1 MNYTPEWIAYEST
14 GSFSKLAV
22 NYLQQHNSIQTFYNH
37 APSLEGIKNAI
48 EDRETFDTRREVLVT
63 ALQQQYSQV
72 KCSNKVSEN
81 ISKLA
86 FPNSFTVC
94 TAHQPNI
101 FTGYLYFIYKVVHTI
116 KLAETLAALYP
127 DKHFVPVYYMGSEDN
142 DLEELNHIFINNEKI
157 TWSTTQTGPVGR
169 MNTKGLDVLINQL
182 NGQLSIFQHG
192 AELINLLK
200 EAYLKSDNIQQATLK
215 LVNELFSDYGL
226 VVLIPDQPAFKKL
239 MIPVFED
246 DLFNNSAATIVKQ
259 TAERLSRDYHAQVNP
274 RDINLFY
281 MQPGIR
287 ERIILEG
294 DRFIVNNTDISFSE
308 EELREKL
315 HTAPELF
322 SPNVVLRGIMQ
333 ETILPNVAFVG
344 GGSELAYWL
353 ELKALFNHYRVP
365 YPVLL
370 LRNSFMLVNSDM
382 KLLMNKLNLGI
393 ADLFKSENT
402 LLNEL
407 VLKKSEHQLSLQKER
422 DQLAALYQ
430 QLETASASVD
440 PSLVNHVKAL
450 FLKADKN
457 IESLE
462 KKMIRA
468 EKRKYEAQ
476 AQQLQRLKNGLFPG
490 NNLQERVENFLP
502 FYAIYGRDFISL
514 LHQASPAITDQ
525 FGVLIEQS
533 V

>member
-22 NYLQQHNSIQTFYNH
+22 NYLQQHKSLQAFYNH
-37 APSLEGIKNAI
+37 APSLDGIKNAI
-48 EDRETFDTRREVLVT
+48 EERVNYNTNREVLVT
-63 ALQQQYSQV
+63 TLQQQYNQIHCDS
-72 KCSNKVSEN
+72 KVSEN
-81 ISKLA
+81 IRKLA
-86 FPNSFTVC
+86 LPNSFTVC

-101 FTGYLYFIYKVVHTI
+101 FTGYLYFIYKIVHTI
-116 KLAETLAALYP
+116 KLAETLAALHP
-127 DKHFVPVYYMGSEDN
+127 DKHIVPVYYMGSEDN

-157 TWSTTQTGPVGR
+157 TWPSTQTGPVGR

-192 AELINLLK
+192 SELIDILK
-200 EAYLKSDNIQQATLK
+200 EVYLNSDNIQQATLK
-215 LVNELFSDYGL
+215 LVNELFGTYGL
-226 VVLIPDQPAFKKL
+226 VVLIPDNAAFKKL

-246 DLFNNSAATIVKQ
+246 DLFNNSAAGIVKQ
-259 TAERLSRDYHAQVNP
+259 TAELLGQEYHAQVNP

-294 DRFIVNNTDISFSE
+294 DRFIVNNTDISFSKK
-308 EELREKL
+308 ELEEKL
-315 HTAPELF
+315 HTEPELF

-333 ETILPNVAFVG
+333 ETILPNVAFIG

-353 ELKALFNHYRVP
+353 ELRDLFNHYRVP

-370 LRNSFMLVNSDM
+370 LRNSFMLVKSDM
-382 KLLMNKLNLGI
+382 KQLMNKLNLGI
-393 ADLFKSENT
+393 TDLFKSGNT

-407 VLKKSEHQLSLQKER
+407 VLKKSEHQLSLQQER

-430 QLETASASVD
+430 QLATASGLVD

-450 FLKADKN
+450 FIKADKN

-462 KKMIRA
+462 KKMIRS

-476 AQQLQRLKNGLFPG
+476 AQQLQKLKNGLFPG

-502 FYAIYGRDFISL
+502 YYAIYGKGFINM
-514 LHQASPAITDQ
+514 LHQVSPAITDK
-525 FGVLIEQS
+525 FGVLIEE
-533 V
+533 